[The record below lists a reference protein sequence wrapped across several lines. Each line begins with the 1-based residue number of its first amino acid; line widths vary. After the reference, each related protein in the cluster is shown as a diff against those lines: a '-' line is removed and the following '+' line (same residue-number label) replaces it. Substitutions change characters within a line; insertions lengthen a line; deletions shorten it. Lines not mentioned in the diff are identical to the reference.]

1 MGLYKPNYE
10 VKELGLTLPMAYA
23 VIRKIERR
31 DGKGAAE
38 IWVHQSRE
46 AALSK
51 NFLERKIVQFKCN
64 DYENPYAAAYLAALT
79 KPDVPETYEEVVTMN
94 EEIDGELKE
103 VQHRVQKVRMV
114 KGDAPFEGW
123 LNDVNGGTN
132 AQ

>member
-1 MGLYKPNYE
+1 MGLYKANYE

-64 DYENPYAAAYLAALT
+64 DYENPYAAAYRAALT
-79 KPDVPETYEEVVTMN
+79 KPDVPETYEEVITTT
-94 EEIDGELKE
+94 EEVDGELKE
-103 VQHRVQKVRMV
+103 VQHKVQKVRMV

-123 LNDVNGGTN
+123 LNDVNGGDV
-132 AQ
+132 

>member
-10 VKELGLTLPMAYA
+10 VKELGLTLSMAYA

-31 DGKGAAE
+31 EGKGAAE

-46 AALSK
+46 DALNK

-64 DYENPYAAAYLAALT
+64 DYENPYEAAYRAALT
-79 KPDVPETYEEVVTMN
+79 KVDVPETYEEVITTT
-94 EEIDGELKE
+94 EEIDGEFKE
-103 VQHRVQKVRMV
+103 VEHKVTKVRMV

-123 LNDVNGGTN
+123 LNDVNGGD
-132 AQ
+132 A

>member
-31 DGKGAAE
+31 EGKGAAE

-46 AALSK
+46 DALNK
-51 NFLERKIVQFKCN
+51 NFLERKIVQFKCA
-64 DYENPYAAAYLAALT
+64 DYENPYEAAYLAALT
-79 KPDVPETYEEVVTMN
+79 KVDVPETYEEVITTT

-103 VQHRVQKVRMV
+103 VEHKVTKVRMI

-123 LNDVNGGTN
+123 LNDADGGIN
-132 AQ
+132 A